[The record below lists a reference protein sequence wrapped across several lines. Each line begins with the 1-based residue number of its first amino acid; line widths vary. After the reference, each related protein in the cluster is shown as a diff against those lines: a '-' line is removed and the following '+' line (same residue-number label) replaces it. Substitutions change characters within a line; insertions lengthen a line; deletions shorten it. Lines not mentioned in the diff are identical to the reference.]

1 MNSFYK
7 NKSITDYFKLIIL
20 LIMFLFGLVFK
31 ASTRDFI
38 LLVVLVLIEFAFKIG
53 FKYINSI
60 SYTISNKFYKN
71 LLKMLNIINL
81 EFDFL
86 FVYLFFD
93 SIFEFNI
100 KFFVG
105 IIFCILLVSIFIFS
119 FFISLNLK
127 YEVLIFRMPNE
138 SDRESILEIYLEG
151 AEALKNDGVDQW
163 QGQYVPSFKDIDEHL
178 GIDLYVLEYHRKIVS
193 TVCLV
198 EGIDEDYESINGKW
212 NTSIPY
218 ISIHKVATSN
228 KYKKQSFAKK
238 MMSYIEN
245 LAKRKRMDLRIDTHK
260 DNKKMRNFIISCGYK
275 YTGEVV
281 LQGELERLAYDKKV
295 VYV

>member
-7 NKSITDYFKLIIL
+7 NKSITDNFKLIIL

-31 ASTRDFI
+31 ASTGDFI

-60 SYTISNKFYKN
+60 NYTISNNFYKN
-71 LLKMLNIINL
+71 ILKMLNILNF

-86 FVYLFFD
+86 FVYIFFD
-93 SIFEFNI
+93 SILGLNVKYFI
-100 KFFVG
+100 G
-105 IIFCILLVSIFIFS
+105 ILFAILVISIFIFS

-127 YEVLIFRMPNE
+127 YEVLTFRMANE
-138 SDRESILEIYLEG
+138 SDRESILKIYLEG

-163 QGQYVPSFKDIDEHL
+163 QGHYVPSFKDVDEHL
-178 GIDLYVLEYHRKIVS
+178 GVDLYVLEYHKRIVS
-193 TVCLV
+193 TACLV
-198 EGIDEDYESINGKW
+198 EGIDEDYENINGKW

-228 KYKKQSFAKK
+228 EYKKQSFGRK

-295 VYV
+295 L

>member
-1 MNSFYK
+1 M
-7 NKSITDYFKLIIL
+7 
-20 LIMFLFGLVFK
+20 
-31 ASTRDFI
+31 A
-38 LLVVLVLIEFAFKIG
+38 
-53 FKYINSI
+53 
-60 SYTISNKFYKN
+60 
-71 LLKMLNIINL
+71 
-81 EFDFL
+81 
-86 FVYLFFD
+86 
-93 SIFEFNI
+93 
-100 KFFVG
+100 
-105 IIFCILLVSIFIFS
+105 
-119 FFISLNLK
+119 
-127 YEVLIFRMPNE
+127 NE

-151 AEALKNDGVDQW
+151 AEALKTDGVDQW

-198 EGIDEDYESINGKW
+198 EGIDEDYENIKGKW

-245 LAKRKRMDLRIDTHK
+245 FAKRKRMDLRIDTHK

-295 VYV
+295 L

>member
-20 LIMFLFGLVFK
+20 LIMFLLCFVFK
-31 ASTRDFI
+31 ASTGDYI
-38 LLVVLVLIEFAFKIG
+38 LLFVLLLIEFAFKIG

-71 LLKMLNIINL
+71 ILKMLNIINF
-81 EFDFL
+81 EFESL
-86 FVYLFFD
+86 FIYIFFD
-93 SIFEFNI
+93 SIFKLNI
-100 KFFVG
+100 KYLTG
-105 IIFCILLVSIFIFS
+105 IVFGVLAISIILFS

-127 YEVLIFRMPNE
+127 YEVLTFRMANE
-138 SDRESILEIYLEG
+138 LDRESILEIYLEG
-151 AEALKNDGVDQW
+151 AEALKADGVDQW
-163 QGQYVPSFKDIDEHL
+163 QGKYVPSFKDIDEHL
-178 GIDLYVLEYHRKIVS
+178 GIDLYVLEYHKKVVS
-193 TVCLV
+193 TACLV
-198 EGIDEDYESINGKW
+198 EGIDEDYENIDGKW

-245 LAKRKRMDLRIDTHK
+245 FAKRKKMDLRIDTHK
-260 DNKKMRNFIISCGYK
+260 DNKKMRNFILSCGYK
-275 YTGEVV
+275 YTGEVI

-295 VYV
+295 L

>member
-7 NKSITDYFKLIIL
+7 NKSITDYVKLTIL
-20 LIMFLFGLVFK
+20 VIMFLLGFVFK
-31 ASTRDFI
+31 ASTGNYI
-38 LLVVLVLIEFAFKIG
+38 LLIVLMLIEFAFKIG
-53 FKYINSI
+53 VKYINSI
-60 SYTISNKFYKN
+60 SYTISNKFYKDI
-71 LLKMLNIINL
+71 LKMLNIINL

-86 FVYLFFD
+86 YGYMFFD

-105 IIFCILLVSIFIFS
+105 IIFCILVISIIFFS

-127 YEVLIFRMPNE
+127 YEVLTFRMANE

-151 AEALKNDGVDQW
+151 AEALKTDGVDQW

-178 GIDLYVLEYHRKIVS
+178 GIDLYVLEYHRRVVS

-198 EGIDEDYESINGKW
+198 EGIDEDYENIKGKW

-281 LQGELERLAYDKKV
+281 LQGELERLAYDKVIVK
-295 VYV
+295 

>member
-7 NKSITDYFKLIIL
+7 NKSITDYFKFIFL

-31 ASTRDFI
+31 ASTRDYI

-53 FKYINSI
+53 FNYINSI
-60 SYTISNKFYKN
+60 NYTISNKFYKSIV
-71 LLKMLNIINL
+71 KMLDVINF

-86 FVYLFFD
+86 FIYLFFD

-100 KFFVG
+100 KFFIG
-105 IIFCILLVSIFIFS
+105 IIFCILVISILVFS
-119 FFISLNLK
+119 FYISINLK
-127 YEVLIFRMPNE
+127 YEVLTFRIANE
-138 SDRESILEIYLEG
+138 LDRESILEIYLEG
-151 AEALKNDGVDQW
+151 AEALKTDGVDQW

-178 GIDLYVLEYHRKIVS
+178 GVDLYVLEYHKRIVS
-193 TVCLV
+193 TACLV
-198 EGIDEDYESINGKW
+198 EGIDEDYENINGKW
-212 NTSIPY
+212 NTSLPY

-228 KYKKQSFAKK
+228 EYKKQSFGRK

-245 LAKRKRMDLRIDTHK
+245 FAKRKRMDLRIDTHK

-275 YTGEVV
+275 YTGEVI

-295 VYV
+295 L

>member
-7 NKSITDYFKLIIL
+7 NKSITDYVKLIIL
-20 LIMFLFGLVFK
+20 VIMFLLSFVFK
-31 ASTRDFI
+31 ASTGDYI
-38 LLVVLVLIEFAFKIG
+38 LLIVLMLIEFAFKVG

-71 LLKMLNIINL
+71 ILKMLNIINF
-81 EFDFL
+81 EFESL
-86 FVYLFFD
+86 FIYIFFD

-100 KFFVG
+100 KYLTG
-105 IIFCILLVSIFIFS
+105 IIFGVLAISIILFS

-127 YEVLIFRMPNE
+127 YEVLTFRMANE

-151 AEALKNDGVDQW
+151 AESLKADGVDQW
-163 QGQYVPSFKDIDEHL
+163 QGKYVPSFKDIDEHL

-198 EGIDEDYESINGKW
+198 EGIDEDYENIKGKW

-228 KYKKQSFAKK
+228 EYKKQSFGRK
-238 MMSYIEN
+238 MMRYIEN

-260 DNKKMRNFIISCGYK
+260 DNKKMRNFIMCCGYK
-275 YTGEVV
+275 YAGEVI
-281 LQGELERLAYDKKV
+281 LQGELERLAYDKNV
-295 VYV
+295 L

>member
-7 NKSITDYFKLIIL
+7 NKSITDYVKLIL
-20 LIMFLFGLVFK
+20 LVIMFLFGFVFK
-31 ASTRDFI
+31 ASTGDYI
-38 LLVVLVLIEFAFKIG
+38 LLIVLVLVEFAFKIG
-53 FKYINSI
+53 FNYINSI
-60 SYTISNKFYKN
+60 SYTISNKFHKN
-71 LLKMLNIINL
+71 ILKMLNIINL

-86 FVYLFFD
+86 YGYMFFD

-100 KFFVG
+100 KFFIG
-105 IIFCILLVSIFIFS
+105 IIFCILVISILVFS

-127 YEVLIFRMPNE
+127 YEVLIFRMANE
-138 SDRESILEIYLEG
+138 LDRESILEIYLEG
-151 AEALKNDGVDQW
+151 AEALKTDGVDQW

-198 EGIDEDYESINGKW
+198 EGIDEDYENIKGKW

-260 DNKKMRNFIISCGYK
+260 DNKKMRNFIMSCGYK
-275 YTGEVV
+275 YAGEVI

-295 VYV
+295 L

>member
-7 NKSITDYFKLIIL
+7 NKSITDNFKLIIL

-31 ASTRDFI
+31 ASTRDFV

-60 SYTISNKFYKN
+60 SYTISNNFYKN
-71 LLKMLNIINL
+71 ILKLLNILNF

-93 SIFEFNI
+93 SIIKFNI
-100 KFFVG
+100 KYLVG
-105 IIFCILLVSIFIFS
+105 IIFSILVMSIIFFS
-119 FFISLNLK
+119 FFVSLNLK
-127 YEVLIFRMPNE
+127 YEVLTFRMANE
-138 SDRESILEIYLEG
+138 LDRESVLNIYLEG
-151 AEALKNDGVDQW
+151 ANALKEDGVDQW
-163 QGQYVPSFKDIDEHL
+163 QGQYVPSFKDVDEHL
-178 GIDLYVLEYHRKIVS
+178 GVDLYVLEYHKRIVS
-193 TVCLV
+193 TACLV
-198 EGIDEDYESINGKW
+198 EGIDEDYENINGKW

-228 KYKKQSFAKK
+228 EYKKQSFGRK

-245 LAKRKRMDLRIDTHK
+245 FAKRKRMDLRIDTHK

-275 YTGEVV
+275 YTGEVI
-281 LQGELERLAYDKKV
+281 LQGELERLGYDKKV
-295 VYV
+295 V